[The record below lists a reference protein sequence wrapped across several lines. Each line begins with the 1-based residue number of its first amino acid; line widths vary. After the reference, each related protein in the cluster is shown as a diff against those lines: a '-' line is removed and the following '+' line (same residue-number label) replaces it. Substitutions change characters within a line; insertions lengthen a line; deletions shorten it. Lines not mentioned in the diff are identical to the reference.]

1 MSCCCTRVYRLCD
14 IVVCDQEDIVLPIP
28 VAADGEHTLEL
39 DFLGDVLRR
48 TAQLS
53 IGNNAT
59 FEKGELNERFTYTGR
74 VLDPSGAV
82 VTFIIDEI
90 EYDCIEFTTQRAQ
103 AWTNTS
109 ASSS

>member
-14 IVVCDQEDIVLPIP
+14 VVICDDQDIVLPVPIA
-28 VAADGEHTLEL
+28 VDGEHTLEL
-39 DFLGDVLRR
+39 DFLGDIMRR

-53 IGNNAT
+53 AGNNAT

-74 VLDPSGAV
+74 VLDPTGAV
-82 VTFIIDEI
+82 IPFTIEGV
-90 EYDCIEFTTQRAQ
+90 EYDCIEFSTQRAQ

-109 ASSS
+109 TSS